1 MKLETRRDFGWPAT
15 SARSAPC
22 DQGLVVHY
30 DGSNQ
35 GLASKDHSACRAY
48 WKSTRTFHMKS
59 HGWLDIG
66 YSYGVCPHGVVFEG
80 RGWAREQA
88 AQPGGNTTWTSV
100 TFMSGPAE
108 DPTPAQIEAFKEL
121 RAWLRGRGLGSG
133 IRGHRDFVSTSC
145 PGDRLYRLVKSG
157 ALGASPSGS
166 PTPSTGGSGKGT
178 EGVNPVIGLKKG
190 DSGERV
196 KALQALLEYA
206 GFGKHLGA
214 AGVDGVYGPAT
225 AEALRQARKSVG
237 SEAKSGYGDKVTGWA
252 YAQLMVAVARKQG
265 KK

>member
-1 MKLETRRDFGWPAT
+1 
-15 SARSAPC
+15 
-22 DQGLVVHY
+22 
-30 DGSNQ
+30 
-35 GLASKDHSACRAY
+35 
-48 WKSTRTFHMKS
+48 
-59 HGWLDIG
+59 
-66 YSYGVCPHGVVFEG
+66 
-80 RGWAREQA
+80 
-88 AQPGGNTTWTSV
+88 
-100 TFMSGPAE
+100 MSGPSE

-121 RAWLRGRGLGSG
+121 RAWLRGKGVGSG

-157 ALGASPSGS
+157 ALGA
-166 PTPSTGGSGKGT
+166 TPSTGGSGKET

-206 GFGKHLGA
+206 GFGEYLGKY
-214 AGVDGVYGPAT
+214 GVDGQYGAAT